1 MLIEEEIFVD
11 KEEDKKNICLML
23 TDREKEKSVI
33 QLNIE
38 MMEEKNNLF
47 GISA

>member
-1 MLIEEEIFVD
+1 
-11 KEEDKKNICLML
+11 ML
-23 TDREKEKSVI
+23 TDRREEEKKSVI

-47 GISA
+47 GICA

>member
-1 MLIEEEIFVD
+1 
-11 KEEDKKNICLML
+11 ML
-23 TDREKEKSVI
+23 TDREKKNEKSLI

-47 GISA
+47 GIYARK

>member
-1 MLIEEEIFVD
+1 M
-11 KEEDKKNICLML
+11 ML